1 MIIPGF
7 GIVSHIVSTYSKKP
21 IFGEIGMLY
30 AMGSIGFLGFLV
42 WSHHMFVVGL
52 DIDSRAY
59 FTSATMVIAVPT
71 GIKIFSWLK
80 CSFSKN
86 NLFSLV
92 KHYLYNLYFT
102 IYYLKP
108 NVLCGDI
115 ISSVHLELPYKG
127 IDIGS
132 NNNGLLLPLLN
143 NDNLFKIYKR
153 SNRNFIKPNNEC
165 KELVIYGS
173 NLESTSY
180 LPFYTSIV
188 RSMVNI
194 PNNILYIL
202 VGLILSDGWI
212 EYSSKKNLDKS
223 IFNKSLNKKIKYE
236 NNLLTKHNCRFKF
249 KQSTIHYEY
258 AWHIYTIL
266 NHYCHRAPY
275 KIETIFKGK
284 RYYGIEIC
292 TRALPVFS
300 ILKRLFYTGRIK
312 TLPNN
317 IYDLIDYSTLA
328 HIIMGDGSFT
338 GGGIVLNLHS
348 FSIKELVTLINIFKI
363 KFNLDC
369 VLHKNKNKNYYVIYI
384 NVKSVKLLYPHI
396 KQYII
401 PSMRYKIEKKY
412 LNKI

>member
-1 MIIPGF
+1 
-7 GIVSHIVSTYSKKP
+7 
-21 IFGEIGMLY
+21 
-30 AMGSIGFLGFLV
+30 
-42 WSHHMFVVGL
+42 MFVVGL

-80 CSFSKN
+80 SSFSKN
-86 NLFSLV
+86 NLIPAFGGYPHFVGISLV
-92 KHYLYNLYFT
+92 KHYLYYIRHSRVYPVLTGYLFY
-102 IYYLKP
+102 IKFYLKSHATRGNSATKVP
-108 NVLCGDI
+108 
-115 ISSVHLELPYKG
+115 HKLPYKG
-127 IDIGS
+127 IDIGNN
-132 NNNGLLLPLLN
+132 NNNGLLLPSLN
-143 NDNLFKIYKR
+143 NDNLYNIYKR
-153 SNRNFIKPNNEC
+153 SNRNYIKPNNEC
-165 KELVIYGS
+165 KELVVYGS
-173 NLESTSY
+173 NIETTNY

-223 IFNKSLNKKIKYE
+223 IFNIPLNNKINYE
-236 NNLLTKHNCRFKF
+236 DNLLTKHNCRFKF
-249 KQSTIHYEY
+249 KQSIIHFEY
-258 AWHIYTIL
+258 IWHIYSIL
-266 NHYCHRAPY
+266 NHYCHRGPY
-275 KIETIFKGK
+275 KIKTTLKGK
-284 RYYGIEIC
+284 PFYGIELS

-312 TLPNN
+312 TLPYN

-338 GGGIVLNLHS
+338 GEGIVLNLQS
-348 FSIKELVTLINIFKI
+348 FTVKELVTLINIFKI

-369 VLHKNKNKNYYVIYI
+369 VLHKSRNHYVIYI

-396 KQYII
+396 KEYII
-401 PSMRYKIEKKY
+401 PSMRYKIE
-412 LNKI
+412 NKII